1 MNDENEYKK
10 RNIEIKLTIRKKEIN
25 EILDS
30 NRKIENFEFDNN
42 KQMKNYILDIEDISI
57 PQTYQINNLKE
68 FFSSVNKNLFNLH
81 FQFNINLLLD
91 YLTSYNENINLYG
104 AYIIKNYLS
113 EENIINE
120 QHLNILSNQIT
131 NKILSILVNLLSK
144 NNNKLSYVIIWIL
157 INIASTDIKE
167 EIFIKENNIVY
178 ILANYLGKIK
188 KDEILTYRGIYLLRN
203 ISYKNISI
211 QGILLNYNIFGYC
224 YEIFQKYLFDN
235 DFAHNIIKLL
245 GNFTFEMN
253 VKFVKQYLIL
263 FDMIKSYL
271 NKTTEV
277 KKLNKYIM
285 FLNNLCISDSDE
297 IIEYFFK
304 KEIYKNLIDVY
315 PFYDDII
322 NSDEEN
328 NLNKLRILILKLFG
342 KITSIEDKNQLNKSL
357 IDFGI
362 FNFFNKIIDSFE
374 FNNNYKIIKNLLLSI
389 TNLSI
394 DLDYPTILYN
404 TGIISKLIKLGEIIY
419 NSFKDSI
426 NYIKDLIIS
435 FRELCKTFSI
445 IIKISLYKDLMPV
458 IQCNNYLIIIFLIEG
473 LSLFEKKKDLIE
485 LIFETLYKLVEY
497 DKIME
502 EYNKNIRNDYLNDDF
517 SQIMD
522 RNGIKNVLDNYI
534 FDKRKDINILAN
546 KLFKKIYD

>member
-68 FFSSVNKNLFNLH
+68 FFSSVNKNLFNIH

-104 AYIIKNYLS
+104 AYIIKHYLS

-120 QHLNILSNQIT
+120 QHLNILSSQIT

-203 ISYKNISI
+203 ISYKNINI
-211 QGILLNYNIFGYC
+211 QEILLNYNIFGYC
-224 YEIFQKYLFDN
+224 YEIFKKYLFYN
-235 DFAHNIIKLL
+235 DLAHNIIKLL
-245 GNFTFEMN
+245 GNFTFEINM
-253 VKFVKQYLIL
+253 KFVKQYLIL

-342 KITSIEDKNQLNKSL
+342 KITSIEDKNQLNKSR

-426 NYIKDLIIS
+426 NYNKDLIIS

-445 IIKISLYKDLMPV
+445 IIKISLYKDLIPV

-485 LIFETLYKLVEY
+485 LIFEALYKLVEY

>member
-157 INIASTDIKE
+157 INLASTDINE
-167 EIFIKENNIVY
+167 EIFLKENNIIY

-203 ISYKNISI
+203 ISYKNINI
-211 QGILLNYNIFGYC
+211 QEILLNYNIFGYC
-224 YEIFQKYLFDN
+224 YEIFKKYLFDN
-235 DFAHNIIKLL
+235 HLAHNIIKLL
-245 GNFTFEMN
+245 GNFTFEINM
-253 VKFVKQYLIL
+253 KFVKQYLIL

-419 NSFKDSI
+419 NSFKESI
-426 NYIKDLIIS
+426 NYNKDLIIS

-445 IIKISLYKDLMPV
+445 IIKISLYKDLIPV
-458 IQCNNYLIIIFLIEG
+458 IQCSNYLIIIFLIEG

-485 LIFETLYKLVEY
+485 LIFEALYKLVEY

>member
-1 MNDENEYKK
+1 M
-10 RNIEIKLTIRKKEIN
+10 
-25 EILDS
+25 
-30 NRKIENFEFDNN
+30 
-42 KQMKNYILDIEDISI
+42 
-57 PQTYQINNLKE
+57 
-68 FFSSVNKNLFNLH
+68 
-81 FQFNINLLLD
+81 
-91 YLTSYNENINLYG
+91 
-104 AYIIKNYLS
+104 
-113 EENIINE
+113 
-120 QHLNILSNQIT
+120 
-131 NKILSILVNLLSK
+131 NLLSK

-203 ISYKNISI
+203 ISYKNINI
-211 QGILLNYNIFGYC
+211 QEILLNYNIFGYC
-224 YEIFQKYLFDN
+224 YEIFKKYLFYN
-235 DFAHNIIKLL
+235 DLAHNIIKLL
-245 GNFTFEMN
+245 GNFTFEINM
-253 VKFVKQYLIL
+253 KFVKQYLIL

-277 KKLNKYIM
+277 KKLNKYVT
-285 FLNNLCISDSDE
+285 FLNNLCDSDSDE

-426 NYIKDLIIS
+426 NYNKDLIIS

-445 IIKISLYKDLMPV
+445 IIKISLYKDLIPV

-485 LIFETLYKLVEY
+485 LIFEALYKLVEY

>member
-1 MNDENEYKK
+1 M
-10 RNIEIKLTIRKKEIN
+10 
-25 EILDS
+25 
-30 NRKIENFEFDNN
+30 
-42 KQMKNYILDIEDISI
+42 
-57 PQTYQINNLKE
+57 
-68 FFSSVNKNLFNLH
+68 
-81 FQFNINLLLD
+81 
-91 YLTSYNENINLYG
+91 
-104 AYIIKNYLS
+104 
-113 EENIINE
+113 
-120 QHLNILSNQIT
+120 
-131 NKILSILVNLLSK
+131 NLLSK

-235 DFAHNIIKLL
+235 DLAHNIIKLL

-426 NYIKDLIIS
+426 NYNKDLIIS

-445 IIKISLYKDLMPV
+445 IIKISLYKDLIPV

-485 LIFETLYKLVEY
+485 LIFEALYKLVEY

>member
-1 MNDENEYKK
+1 M
-10 RNIEIKLTIRKKEIN
+10 
-25 EILDS
+25 
-30 NRKIENFEFDNN
+30 
-42 KQMKNYILDIEDISI
+42 
-57 PQTYQINNLKE
+57 
-68 FFSSVNKNLFNLH
+68 
-81 FQFNINLLLD
+81 
-91 YLTSYNENINLYG
+91 
-104 AYIIKNYLS
+104 
-113 EENIINE
+113 
-120 QHLNILSNQIT
+120 
-131 NKILSILVNLLSK
+131 NLLSK

-277 KKLNKYIM
+277 KKLNKYVT
-285 FLNNLCISDSDE
+285 FLNNLCDCDSDE

-374 FNNNYKIIKNLLLSI
+374 SNNNYKIIKNLFLCI

-394 DLDYPTILYN
+394 DLDYPTILYDAD
-404 TGIISKLIKLGEIIY
+404 IISKLIKLGEIIY

-426 NYIKDLIIS
+426 NYNKDLIIS

-445 IIKISLYKDLMPV
+445 IIKISLYKDLIPV

-473 LSLFEKKKDLIE
+473 LSLFEKKNDLIK
-485 LIFETLYKLVEY
+485 LIFEALYKLAEY

>member
-1 MNDENEYKK
+1 M
-10 RNIEIKLTIRKKEIN
+10 
-25 EILDS
+25 
-30 NRKIENFEFDNN
+30 
-42 KQMKNYILDIEDISI
+42 
-57 PQTYQINNLKE
+57 
-68 FFSSVNKNLFNLH
+68 
-81 FQFNINLLLD
+81 
-91 YLTSYNENINLYG
+91 
-104 AYIIKNYLS
+104 
-113 EENIINE
+113 
-120 QHLNILSNQIT
+120 
-131 NKILSILVNLLSK
+131 NLLSK

-203 ISYKNISI
+203 ISYKNINI
-211 QGILLNYNIFGYC
+211 QEILLNYNIFGYC
-224 YEIFQKYLFDN
+224 YEIFKKYLFYN
-235 DFAHNIIKLL
+235 DLAHNIIKLL
-245 GNFTFEMN
+245 GNFTFEINM
-253 VKFVKQYLIL
+253 KFVKQYLIL

-426 NYIKDLIIS
+426 NYNKDLIIS

-445 IIKISLYKDLMPV
+445 IIKISLYKDLIPV

-485 LIFETLYKLVEY
+485 LIFEALYKLVEY

>member
-68 FFSSVNKNLFNLH
+68 FFSSVNKNLFNIH

-104 AYIIKNYLS
+104 AYIIKHYLS

-120 QHLNILSNQIT
+120 QHLSVLSNQIT

-245 GNFTFEMN
+245 GNFTFQMN

-426 NYIKDLIIS
+426 NYNKDLIIS

-445 IIKISLYKDLMPV
+445 IIKISLYKDLIPV

-473 LSLFEKKKDLIE
+473 LSLFEKKNDLIK
-485 LIFETLYKLVEY
+485 LIFEALYKLAEY

>member
-68 FFSSVNKNLFNLH
+68 FFSSVNKNLFNIH

-104 AYIIKNYLS
+104 AYIIKHYLS

-203 ISYKNISI
+203 ISYKNINI
-211 QGILLNYNIFGYC
+211 QEILLNYNIFGYC
-224 YEIFQKYLFDN
+224 YEIFKKYLFYN
-235 DFAHNIIKLL
+235 DLAHNIIKLL
-245 GNFTFEMN
+245 GNFTFEINM
-253 VKFVKQYLIL
+253 KFVKQYLIL

-342 KITSIEDKNQLNKSL
+342 KITSIEDKNQLNKSR

-426 NYIKDLIIS
+426 NYNKDLIIS

-445 IIKISLYKDLMPV
+445 IIKISLYKDLIPV

-485 LIFETLYKLVEY
+485 LIFEALYKLVEY